1 MVATVNEKSDRDIA
15 EDMVSIALGHAQI
28 AFAKQPAERE
38 AYLQQCRRNW
48 QADAFAVSGNP
59 AGSERYA
66 EDLDRATRKL
76 LQAILLERTNPSG
89 NA

>member
-1 MVATVNEKSDRDIA
+1 VATVNEKSDHDIA
-15 EDMVSIALGHAQI
+15 EDMVSIALGHARI

-48 QADAFAVSGNP
+48 QADAFAASGNQ
-59 AGSERYA
+59 AGSKRYA

-76 LQAILLERTNPSG
+76 LLAMLIGGTHPAG